1 MKRAS
6 LTDAVFWGFL
16 AIVALAPLPYGS
28 VHLWSA
34 SLLSVLVGAVLAAW
48 AAVALIRPDAC
59 PVRPRH
65 YLAPLLLVAPVL
77 VWIALQACPAMP
89 ARFAHP
95 VWAEAAAAL
104 GTGTATG
111 IAPTVSLAPDATV
124 SGLLRILTYAATFWI
139 AMQLGAD
146 WRRASTAFWAIA
158 AAGFAYAAY
167 GLWAYLT
174 QPGTILF
181 AQKWAY
187 QLSLTGT
194 LVNRGHY
201 ALYAGFGLL
210 VSFGMMIR
218 YARRDASGAFESS
231 IRFLHAIENLRLPVF
246 LFLGGCL
253 VIATALLLAQSRG
266 GIVFTTAAL
275 VALVPLLLRAE
286 GGSGGNDRRRS
297 TAIMLAAIAAAGLL
311 LFAVSG
317 ERFMIRALSPGE
329 SSGGRSDVYALTLR
343 AIAAAPLGG
352 HGIGSFP
359 AVFHLYRDAAFPAI
373 SPVYTE
379 AHSVYLEFAS
389 EAGIPAAVLYF
400 SALAWIGGACLRAAR
415 RLRHHSV
422 FPAIAAAAAVLAGLH
437 SIFDFG
443 LQVPGVAVTFAALL
457 GIGYGQAAAV
467 PPARPP
473 EKGRT

>member
-16 AIVALAPLPYGS
+16 AVVVLAPLPYGS

-34 SLLSVLVGAVLAAW
+34 SLLSVLVAAVLAAW
-48 AAVALIRPDAC
+48 AAVALIRPDAS

-77 VWIALQACPAMP
+77 VWIALQACPAVP
-89 ARFAHP
+89 AGMVHP
-95 VWAEAAAAL
+95 VWAKAGAAL
-104 GTGTATG
+104 GGTLG
-111 IAPTVSLAPDATV
+111 PTASLAPDATV
-124 SGLLRILTYAATFWI
+124 SGLLRILTYVAVFWI

-146 WRRASTAFWAIA
+146 WRRASAAFWTIA

-218 YARRDASGAFESS
+218 YARRDASGAFDSS
-231 IRFLHAIENLRLPVF
+231 IRFLHSIENLRLPVF

-266 GIVFTTAAL
+266 GIVFTFAAL
-275 VALVPLLLRAE
+275 VAIVPLLLRAE

-297 TAIMLAAIAAAGLL
+297 TAIVLAALAASGLL

-317 ERFMIRALSPGE
+317 ERFMIRAFAPG
-329 SSGGRSDVYALTLR
+329 
-343 AIAAAPLGG
+343 
-352 HGIGSFP
+352 
-359 AVFHLYRDAAFPAI
+359 
-373 SPVYTE
+373 
-379 AHSVYLEFAS
+379 
-389 EAGIPAAVLYF
+389 
-400 SALAWIGGACLRAAR
+400 
-415 RLRHHSV
+415 
-422 FPAIAAAAAVLAGLH
+422 
-437 SIFDFG
+437 
-443 LQVPGVAVTFAALL
+443 
-457 GIGYGQAAAV
+457 
-467 PPARPP
+467 
-473 EKGRT
+473 